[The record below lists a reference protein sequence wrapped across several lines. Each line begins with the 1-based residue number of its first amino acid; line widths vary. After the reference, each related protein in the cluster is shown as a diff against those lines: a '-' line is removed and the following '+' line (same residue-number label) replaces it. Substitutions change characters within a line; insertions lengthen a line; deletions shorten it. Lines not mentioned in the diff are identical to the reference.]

1 MVGYIQSPHAHSAN
15 PPAPWS
21 ETTTGRRSVA
31 PRGKATRP
39 IPSSPMG
46 SIHTPPSAASLG
58 GATTTA
64 KLPGVEGMGLG
75 GSHPR
80 QRARATQTV
89 ASELGRM
96 VGLSRDPARCDEQP
110 RGSWR
115 HDDGA
120 RSKTNEQSQ
129 WLLLRPLGMPME
141 SSKKSRAYSG
151 AVQPEIC
158 QISREQMEICQ
169 SPKSPSHVASVSGT
183 DWRADPSEIRAACSR
198 IWGARPARSH
208 PAKRT
213 GAPCIGRI

>member
-129 WLLLRPLGMPME
+129 WLLLRPVGIPME
-141 SSKKSRAYSG
+141 KFEEIEGLFRSRPTRNMPNIPRTNGNLPVSEE
-151 AVQPEIC
+151 P
-158 QISREQMEICQ
+158 
-169 SPKSPSHVASVSGT
+169 VARGFGF
-183 DWRADPSEIRAACSR
+183 RHGLARRSE
-198 IWGARPARSH
+198 
-208 PAKRT
+208 
-213 GAPCIGRI
+213 